1 MSNVDIAKAAY
12 QAFKTGDLAALKD
25 TMAPDVVWW
34 SSEEIQPGGE
44 QRGVDEVM
52 AMFMAVG
59 EKWRRFEVNP
69 REFIDA
75 GDRVIVLGDSEVEN
89 DKGSATARWAHVLT
103 YGSDGKLTAAEL
115 HTDTAKGYRLQN

>member
-12 QAFKTGDLAALKD
+12 KAFTEGDVAALKD

-52 AMFMAVG
+52 AMFMSIG
-59 EKWRRFEVNP
+59 ERWRRFEVRAN
-69 REFIDA
+69 EFIDA
-75 GDRVIVLGDSEVEN
+75 GDRVVVLGSTEVEN
-89 DKGSATARWAHVLT
+89 DRGSATARWAQVLT
-103 YGSDGKLTAAEL
+103 FNSDGKLTASEI
-115 HTDTAKGYRLQN
+115 HSDTAKGLKLQN